1 MGINPVSV
9 QKINNTKKYKLLL
22 DDKEYSETQGILE
35 ISMV

>member
-9 QKINNTKKYKLLL
+9 EKMNKAKKYKLLL
-22 DDKEYSETQGILE
+22 DDKEYSETQGIFE